1 MSETHARCRL
11 IPSLTVDGAK
21 DAIEYYKRVFGARE
35 FSKPMIGPNG
45 KVMHAELALGDFIF
59 FVNDEFPEMGAV
71 SPNKLGGT
79 AVTLQIYVT
88 DADKTYGEAVAAG
101 AKSLME
107 PADMFWGD
115 RYSMIIDP
123 WGHRWGVGTPKE
135 QVSPDEM
142 DRRMKQAIDEMKQH
156 GKREGTSAA

>member
-1 MSETHARCRL
+1 MSETHARCKL
-11 IPSLTVDGAK
+11 IPSLTVEGAK
-21 DAIEYYKRVFGARE
+21 DAIEYYQRVFGARE
-35 FSKPMIGPNG
+35 LSKPMIGPNG

-59 FVNDEFPEMGAV
+59 FINDEFPEMGAV
-71 SPNKLGGT
+71 SPKKLGGT
-79 AVTLQIYVT
+79 AVTLQIYVE
-88 DADKTYGEAVAAG
+88 DADKTHADAVQAG

-115 RYSMIIDP
+115 RYGMVVDP

-135 QVSPDEM
+135 NVSSEELERRSKQVAEQM
-142 DRRMKQAIDEMKQH
+142 QK

>member
-1 MSETHARCRL
+1 
-11 IPSLTVDGAK
+11 
-21 DAIEYYKRVFGARE
+21 
-35 FSKPMIGPNG
+35 MIGPNG

-71 SPNKLGGT
+71 SPKKLGGT
-79 AVTLQIYVT
+79 AVTLQIYVE
-88 DADKTYGEAVAAG
+88 DADKTHADAVQAG

-115 RYSMIIDP
+115 RYGMVVDP

-135 QVSPDEM
+135 QVSPVEM
-142 DRRMKQAIDEMKQH
+142 GRRMKQAIDEMKK

>member
-1 MSETHARCRL
+1 MSETHARCKL
-11 IPSLTVDGAK
+11 IPSLTVDGAM
-21 DAIEYYKRVFGARE
+21 DAIAYYQRVFGARE

-45 KVMHAELALGDFIF
+45 RVMHAELALGDCLF

-71 SPNKLGGT
+71 SPMKLGGT
-79 AVTLQIYVT
+79 PVTLQIYVE
-88 DADKTYGEAVAAG
+88 DADKTHAEAVKEG

-115 RYSMIIDP
+115 RYGMVVDP

-135 QVSPDEM
+135 KVSPEEM
-142 DRRMKQAIDEMKQH
+142 ERRMKQMAEQMQ
-156 GKREGTSAA
+156 GKS

>member
-1 MSETHARCRL
+1 MSETHARCKL

-21 DAIEYYKRVFGARE
+21 DAIEYYQRVFGARE
-35 FSKPMIGPNG
+35 LSKPMIGPNG

-59 FVNDEFPEMGAV
+59 FINDEFPEMGAV
-71 SPNKLGGT
+71 SPKKLGGT
-79 AVTLQIYVT
+79 AVTLQIYVE
-88 DADKTYGEAVAAG
+88 DADKTHADAVQAG

-115 RYSMIIDP
+115 RYGMVVDP

-135 QVSPDEM
+135 NVSSEELERRSKQVAEQM
-142 DRRMKQAIDEMKQH
+142 QK